1 VRATV
6 VVPLLSILAGLAG
19 CATTAPAHCTA
30 PPAATD
36 PGAMA
41 DCTCN
46 VDGAQ
51 SVGSAPV
58 GQQAVLPPVPLVD
71 TRGEPVDLRRA
82 VAAAPLTV
90 VTFFS
95 ATCPCQ
101 RAHDQRLGDYYREF
115 SGRGVAFHVVDSEA
129 GSSLERDQREAVE
142 RAYPFPILSDPRG
155 TVAASVGAHY
165 ATETLIL
172 DRQGKVRFRGG
183 LDSDQN
189 RARPDAHLWVRQA
202 LVALL
207 DGKEPAE
214 RNPKSYGC
222 SLRRR

>member
-1 VRATV
+1 MRAAALALS
-6 VVPLLSILAGLAG
+6 LLAATG
-19 CATTAPAHCTA
+19 CATAPASHCSA
-30 PPAATD
+30 PPVAAEG
-36 PGAMA
+36 PAAALA

-46 VDGAQ
+46 VDGAP

-58 GQQAVLPPVPLVD
+58 GRQAALPPVPLPD
-71 TRGEPVDLRRA
+71 TRGESVDLRRG

-115 SGRGVAFHVVDSEA
+115 AGRGVAFFVVDSEA
-129 GSSLERDQREAVE
+129 GSSLERDRREASE

-155 TVAASVGAHY
+155 TVADAVGAHY

-172 DRQGKVRFRGG
+172 DQGGRVRFRGG

-189 RARPDAHLWVRQA
+189 RARADARLWVREA

-207 DGKEPAE
+207 DGHEPAQ